1 MEDSSYLHSL
11 PLQHGTYEPKKRAIE
26 PCAEFTCRYNK
37 VVLLRLQPESSSS
50 ARSVSR
56 STSQHNMIPAAR
68 LATVLALATFATA
81 QTNPEDQAFLTSTA
95 APTSI
100 APQTIIITTTA
111 TITQTGSAAPE
122 ITAVSDC
129 HPHGTVK

>member
-1 MEDSSYLHSL
+1 
-11 PLQHGTYEPKKRAIE
+11 
-26 PCAEFTCRYNK
+26 
-37 VVLLRLQPESSSS
+37 
-50 ARSVSR
+50 
-56 STSQHNMIPAAR
+56 MIPAAR